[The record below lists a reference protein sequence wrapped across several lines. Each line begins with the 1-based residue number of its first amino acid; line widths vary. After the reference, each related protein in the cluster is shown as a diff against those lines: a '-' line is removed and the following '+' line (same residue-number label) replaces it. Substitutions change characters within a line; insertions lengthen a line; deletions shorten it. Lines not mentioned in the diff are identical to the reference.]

1 MTHPA
6 GNMTVK
12 DRIRAY
18 WSARAATF
26 DDDAGHKIEPTRE
39 APLWRALITRAL
51 GPVEGC
57 DVLDLACGT
66 GEISQQLLDLGARVT
81 GVDFAEPML
90 ARAQAKLT
98 GRDWCGV
105 LDDAELLASQ
115 PDTSF
120 DAVVARHLVW
130 TLPDP
135 DAAFRAWARVLR
147 PGGRL
152 LIVDGDW
159 RHSRYPRRVLRDLAD
174 WLDPPEARGGALDD
188 YRDLLDALKHRGGPS
203 RTEVATELRNNGFQA
218 IRPLSVRTIYGRGMV
233 HAPLARRLRLRASAR
248 FALAAEKTE
257 VRQNWVGF
265 GPICGT

>member
-1 MTHPA
+1 MTDPA

-12 DRIRAY
+12 DRIRDY

-39 APLWRALITRAL
+39 APRWRELITRAL

-66 GEISQQLLDLGARVT
+66 GEISQQLLELRARVT

-98 GRDWCGV
+98 GRPWCGV
-105 LDDAELLASQ
+105 LDDAEILASQ
-115 PDTSF
+115 PDGGF

-159 RHSRYPRRVLRDLAD
+159 RNIGYPRRMLRDLAD
-174 WLDPPEARGGALDD
+174 LLDPPEARGGALDHYID
-188 YRDLLDALKHRGGPS
+188 VLRALKHGGGPTRS
-203 RTEVATELRNNGFQA
+203 AVANDLRRNGFAA
-218 IRPLSVRTIYGRGMV
+218 IAPLSIRAIYGRGMT
-233 HAPLARRLRLRASAR
+233 HAPLARRLRLRASVR
-248 FALAAEKTE
+248 FALAAKT
-257 VRQNWVGF
+257 GA
-265 GPICGT
+265 G